1 LTQVDAQSGPD
12 LQAETSQIH
21 YRWIRHL
28 EDEIN
33 RRAAAIARLDDK
45 GTAHVRSV
53 LKYSI
58 YLVVISGILFAASIY
73 GINNARTNAGEGVA
87 WFASAITGLGFVSA
101 LISAAGVVRELRKR
115 RSIEKQIKSVF

>member
-1 LTQVDAQSGPD
+1 LN
-12 LQAETSQIH
+12 
-21 YRWIRHL
+21 
-28 EDEIN
+28 DEIN

-53 LKYSI
+53 LKYST

-101 LISAAGVVRELRKR
+101 LISAAGVVRELQKR